1 MIVTKNHERT
11 ALPNIFNDLFKD
23 LNLTTHSEYTRNFP
37 AVNVHEDDNEFL
49 VSVAIPGMDKKDF
62 KIDLDNDILT
72 ISSEKNEDIIDKEKN
87 YTRKEYSYT
96 SFNRS
101 FNLPENIV
109 NNEKVTA
116 KYSKGELLISLPKR
130 EETKP
135 KPARFIDVE

>member
-1 MIVTKNHERT
+1 
-11 ALPNIFNDLFKD
+11 
-23 LNLTTHSEYTRNFP
+23 
-37 AVNVHEDDNEFL
+37 
-49 VSVAIPGMDKKDF
+49 MDKKDF
-62 KIDLDNDILT
+62 KIDLDNDNLT
-72 ISSEKNEDIIDKEKN
+72 ISSEKKEDTIDKDKN
-87 YTRKEYSYT
+87 YTRKEYSYK

-101 FNLPENIV
+101 FKLPENIV